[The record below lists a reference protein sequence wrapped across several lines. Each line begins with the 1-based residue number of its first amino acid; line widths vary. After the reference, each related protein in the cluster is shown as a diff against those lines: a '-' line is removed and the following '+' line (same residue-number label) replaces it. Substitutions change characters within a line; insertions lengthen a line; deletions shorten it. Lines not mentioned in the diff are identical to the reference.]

1 MDVRLFD
8 RLRTVTGGKHR
19 RLRNYRSAATSQLAD
34 TMIFIGL
41 GFVAFP
47 APGLAGDPTWGWDLV
62 TIIIGQ
68 YIFKLGIATVD
79 TVPLLYCY

>member
-1 MDVRLFD
+1 
-8 RLRTVTGGKHR
+8 
-19 RLRNYRSAATSQLAD
+19 
-34 TMIFIGL
+34 MIFIGL

-79 TVPLLYCY
+79 TVPFYIVTELYPRDVRSWGRGNWTLFYQ